1 MSILLRPYTTNGNV
15 KSHAGTKGKATD
27 ITGPVSLIESPSLM
41 PNRLAQESSPYLL
54 QHKDN
59 PVKWYPWGE
68 EAFVAAQ
75 AQDKPIFLSIGY
87 STCHWCHVMEE
98 ESFEDD
104 EAARAIN
111 DAFIPIKVDREERPD
126 VDNVYM
132 SVCQM
137 MTGRGGWPLTVLLTP
152 DRRPFYAATYLP
164 KRGRMQQMGVMELTE
179 RVSEL
184 WETNRDRLL
193 ADAEKIT
200 DALTEESAGGTPAP
214 EATRLGL
221 NVFDQAARTLSD
233 RFDDDWGGFGRQPKF
248 PSPHNHL
255 FLLREH
261 HRTGSERALE
271 MVTGTLDKMRLG
283 GMFDHVGFGFH
294 RYSTDRHWLLPHFE
308 KMLYDQATLMMAY
321 VEAYQVNGAAS
332 YADTAREVLRYLD
345 RDMMSDTGA
354 FYSAEDADSL
364 TPDGEK
370 EEGAFYVWTTDQ
382 LRSVL
387 SKDDAEWVIEVFQ
400 ADETGNFADESTGQ
414 KTGANILHLRRPL
427 ARAASSAGASTSGES
442 ASGESASGELASV
455 EDAPE
460 NEAEQRWERVRRT
473 LLAARNERPRPALDD
488 KVLTDWNGLLVAA
501 LAKGGR
507 VLPDGERF
515 TDRAVDTANFLLETM
530 QSSGRLLHRYRNGD
544 VDIQGHLDDEA
555 FLLWGLIEL
564 YETTFEPRWLR
575 AAVERAESLIEHFED
590 ENHGGF
596 YFTAHDAEALIVRQ
610 KEFYDGAMP
619 SGNSA
624 ALLGLVRV
632 ARLTGRTELEQ
643 AADRLITA
651 ASEQVSDQPAGFT
664 GFLLGLHA
672 ALADSREIVVAGD
685 LEDPATQE
693 MIAALRDL
701 YLPNTVVLHRPDEP
715 NPEIADIA
723 PFTQAQTIIDGRPA
737 AYVCQNFACQRPVES
752 VEALREEV
760 SGG

>member
-1 MSILLRPYTTNGNV
+1 
-15 KSHAGTKGKATD
+15 
-27 ITGPVSLIESPSLM
+27 M
-41 PNRLAQESSPYLL
+41 PNQLVQESSPYLL

-59 PVKWYPWGE
+59 PVEWRPWGE
-68 EAFVAAQ
+68 EAFEAARE
-75 AQDKPIFLSIGY
+75 QDKPIFLSIGY

-98 ESFEDD
+98 ESFEDE
-104 EAARAIN
+104 EAAAAIN

-164 KRGRMQQMGVMELTE
+164 KRGRMQQMGVIELAE

-184 WETNRDRLL
+184 WETGRDRLL

-200 DALTEESAGGTPAP
+200 DALTDASTRTPD
-214 EATRLGL
+214 ATNLGVDVL
-221 NVFDQAARTLSD
+221 DQATRTLSD

-271 MVTGTLDKMRLG
+271 MVTRTLDRMRLG
-283 GMFDHVGFGFH
+283 GIFDHVGFGFH
-294 RYSTDRHWLLPHFE
+294 RYSTDRQWLLPHFE

-321 VEAYQVNGAAS
+321 VEAYQVTGADR
-332 YADTAREVLRYLD
+332 YADTAREVLRYLE
-345 RDMMSDTGA
+345 RDMMSDTHA

-370 EEGAFYVWTTDQ
+370 EEGAFYVWTTGE

-387 SKDDAEWVIEVFQ
+387 SEDDAEWVIDTFQ
-400 ADETGNFADESTGQ
+400 ADETGNFADESTGR
-414 KTGANILHLRRPL
+414 KTGANILHLRQPL
-427 ARAASSAGASTSGES
+427 ARAASSTETP
-442 ASGESASGELASV
+442 ASGDDASEG
-455 EDAPE
+455 
-460 NEAEQRWERVRRT
+460 EAEQRWEPIRRT
-473 LLAARNERPRPALDD
+473 LLDARDERPRPALDD
-488 KVLTDWNGLLVAA
+488 KVLTDWNGLLIAA
-501 LAKGGR
+501 LAKAGR

-515 TDRAVDTANFLLETM
+515 TERAVAAADFLLETM
-530 QSSGRLLHRYRNGD
+530 QSDGRLLHRYREGD

-555 FLLWGLIEL
+555 YLLWGLMEL
-564 YETTFEPRWLR
+564 YETTFESRWLR

-590 ENHGGF
+590 EKHGGF
-596 YFTAHDAEALIVRQ
+596 YFTAHDAETLIVRQ

-632 ARLTGRTELEQ
+632 ARLTGRTELEE
-643 AADRLITA
+643 AADRLLTA

-672 ALADSREIVVAGD
+672 ALADSREIVIAGD
-685 LEDPATQE
+685 LDDAATQE
-693 MIAALRDL
+693 MIATIRDL

-723 PFTQAQTIIDGRPA
+723 PFTQAQTTIDGRPA